1 MIDLAEI
8 VFKTINVG
16 SVSAGATS
24 EGTWTPE
31 TDYVIKKIV
40 AVEKN
45 DASLSNVT
53 VTFWI
58 DEIPFTKELIPLG
71 ILQETPSL
79 VIDINKE
86 LGKGS
91 VFKYSITNN
100 YSASREI
107 FLVLVLEKG

>member
-16 SVSAGATS
+16 TVSSGGTE

-31 TDYVIKKIV
+31 RDYIIKKIV

-45 DASLSNVT
+45 DESLSNVT

-58 DEIPFTKELIPLG
+58 DEVPFTKELIPLG

-79 VIDINKE
+79 VIDIDKE

-100 YSASREI
+100 YTADREI

>member
-1 MIDLAEI
+1 MGEI

-16 SVSAGATS
+16 TVSAGSTS

-31 TDYVIKKIV
+31 RDYIIKKIV
-40 AVEKN
+40 AVEKS
-45 DASLSNVT
+45 DQSLSNVT

-58 DEIPFTKELIPLG
+58 DEVPFTKELIPLG

-79 VIDINKE
+79 VIDIDKE

-100 YSASREI
+100 YSADREI